1 MITLNPYRNIDFA
14 QCVTLVSNTHEHIF
28 NQSTL
33 ENCYNRGV
41 RNINLLHYSPSTPQK
56 FDPDYQVEYEDYTS
70 ATDLTK
76 TTKLSPKRSF
86 SNFVDKDGN
95 QVNLSDIVVL
105 PNCEHVN
112 IIGYPYMLHTNYLG
126 SEFGDPG
133 WLKQDG
139 DTQQGVQWRIDHP
152 IITDYELFAGIRANM
167 PFGKIFGTLNH
178 PTDGI
183 PSYSVTDQFI
193 EHSDGLIKAVEI
205 FSGAYT
211 ASVLQDF
218 EDYYD
223 YLLNKGYQLWCLAV
237 VDWQGDGEQAQTGD
251 RGANILLLPS
261 NYSELTYIQKQNA
274 ILDAYIAGTYFP
286 IGRGELLITNVEE
299 FGDNIKFTF
308 NKPAH
313 VIYCM
318 YDGNKTIVASDTSSV
333 VINTKKASKYVRIKA
348 LGDNNEFIFSNPIFV
363 RNNLSNTVDKFK
375 IFF

>member
-14 QCVTLVSNTHEHIF
+14 QCVTLISNTHEHIF

-33 ENCYNRGV
+33 ESCYNRGV
-41 RNINLLHYSPSTPQK
+41 RNINLLHYSPSAPQK

-86 SNFVDKDGN
+86 SNFIDKNGN

-167 PFGKIFGTLNH
+167 PFGKVFGTLNH
-178 PTDGI
+178 PTDAI

-193 EHSDGLIKAVEI
+193 EHSNGLIKAVEI
-205 FSGAYT
+205 FSGTYVD
-211 ASVLQDF
+211 SVKQNF
-218 EDYYD
+218 ENYYD
-223 YLLNKGYQLWCLAV
+223 YLLNKGLKLWCLAV
-237 VDWQGDGEQAQTGD
+237 VDWQGDGVQVQTGD
-251 RGANILLLPS
+251 LGANVLLLPT
-261 NYSELTYIQKQNA
+261 NYNSLSYTAKQNA
-274 ILDAYIAGTYFP
+274 ILDAYIAGQYFP
-286 IGRGELLITNVEE
+286 VGLGTLMITDVKQDGNLVT
-299 FGDNIKFTF
+299 FTF
-308 NKPAH
+308 NKSANT
-313 VIYCM
+313 VYGIF
-318 YDGNKTIVASDTSSV
+318 DGKRKVLGTNISTVTVDTS
-333 VINTKKASKYVRIKA
+333 KAAKFFRLKA
-348 LGDNNEFIFSNPIFV
+348 LGDNYEFIFSNPIFT
-363 RNNLSNTVDKFK
+363 NNKVKNTYRVLF
-375 IFF
+375 